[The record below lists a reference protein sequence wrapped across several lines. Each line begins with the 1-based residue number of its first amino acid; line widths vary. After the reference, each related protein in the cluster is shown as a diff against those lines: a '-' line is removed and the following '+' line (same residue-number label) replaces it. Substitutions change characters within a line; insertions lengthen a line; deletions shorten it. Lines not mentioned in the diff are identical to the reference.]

1 MMRRESIIRK
11 GMSALVAGIFWTS
24 VITAAAQ
31 EQPPQVLLG
40 GQSRNNPQ
48 PPAPAATTPT
58 TRPAEAASSEAA
70 YVEPALPVTPGAS
83 GTVEVGNSLH
93 LVVGRSMF
101 VNSNERLRRVYV
113 SNPDVL
119 DSMTSSPHQIV
130 VTAKTPGVSSLILW
144 DETGHSQAYQVTSDL
159 DLAGLR
165 TALRDAMPAEN
176 IRVEARED
184 QVGLAGIVSSQE
196 EADAAT
202 KLAGL
207 FSKNVASSLSI
218 APQHIPQVRLKCRV
232 VEIDRTKAQ
241 QWGFDWFANG
251 KNTANV
257 ATSQFPAIAVGSA
270 SSSGISS
277 GSGLLGVTNLLNLFY
292 YNDAMGLGAAIQE
305 LENKQIIQILAEPT
319 LSAISGQKASFLS
332 GGEFP
337 FPVVQGGTGGF
348 TSVTIQFRPY
358 GVQLNF
364 TPNVLPDGTIQL
376 KVNPEV
382 SALDYTNEVQIS
394 GYTIPAIDTRR
405 ADTEVQLKSGQSF
418 VISGLL
424 DNRTTDELQKIPG
437 IGDIPILGKLFQS
450 KSSTHSVVEL
460 AVVVT
465 PTLVDPLSDDRP
477 AMQPTMVVP
486 FVDPKKFDKEMTPK
500 TPPAQPQPQPMP
512 KDVPVVEQKD

>member
-1 MMRRESIIRK
+1 
-11 GMSALVAGIFWTS
+11 MSALIAAASCAAVVS
-24 VITAAAQ
+24 VAAAQ
-31 EQPPQVLLG
+31 N
-40 GQSRNNPQ
+40 SATAAMQ
-48 PPAPAATTPT
+48 PPA
-58 TRPAEAASSEAA
+58 AEAAF
-70 YVEPALPVTPGAS
+70 AS
-83 GTVEVGNSLH
+83 GTVEVGNSMRI
-93 LVVGRSMF
+93 VVGRSMF

-119 DSMTSSPHQIV
+119 DSMTASPHQIV
-130 VTAKTPGVSSLILW
+130 VTAKAPGVSSLILW
-144 DETGHSQAYQVTSDL
+144 DETGHSEAYEVTADV
-159 DLAGLR
+159 DVAGLR
-165 TALRDAMPAEN
+165 TALKDALPSEN
-176 IRVEARED
+176 IRVEGRED
-184 QVGLAGIVSSQE
+184 QVGLAGIVSNQE
-196 EADAAT
+196 VADEAT

-218 APQHIPQVRLKCRV
+218 APQHIPQVRLKVRV
-232 VEIDRTKAQ
+232 IEIDRTKAQ
-241 QWGFDWFANG
+241 QQGFDFFSVG

-257 ATSQFPAIAVGSA
+257 GTSQFPSVTVGSA
-270 SSSGISS
+270 ATSGVSNGAATGTS
-277 GSGLLGVTNLLNLFY
+277 LLGITNLLSLFY
-292 YNDAMGLGAAIQE
+292 YNDALGLGAAIQD
-305 LENKQIIQILAEPT
+305 LETRQIIQILAEPT
-319 LSAISGQKASFLS
+319 LSAISGEKASFLS

-358 GVQLNF
+358 GVRLDF

-376 KVNPEV
+376 RVNPEV

-450 KSSTHSVVEL
+450 KNSTHSVVEL

-465 PTLVDPLSDDRP
+465 PTLVDPLSENP
-477 AMQPTMVVP
+477 TPTQPQMVVP
-486 FVDPKKFDKEMTPK
+486 LLNEQKFDKGMSGIVPK
-500 TPPAQPQPQPMP
+500 ATVQGETHQ
-512 KDVPVVEQKD
+512 